1 MINKSRKNRCHY
13 NIKDL
18 KSGYE
23 AMGSINL
30 GFAETSAALDN
41 SEFFSYEKN
50 LVNDRLVS
58 KVFPDLES
66 DPFDD

>member
-1 MINKSRKNRCHY
+1 MINKSRKSGYHY

-18 KSGYE
+18 KVGYE

-41 SEFFSYEKN
+41 SEFFSYEEN
-50 LVNDRLVS
+50 LVNRRLIS
-58 KVFPDLES
+58 EAFPNLES